1 MEAQK
6 CYNRNE
12 MEIAGMCETAPKQCV
27 LAIDD
32 TPTQL
37 VALTRILS
45 PLYDVKIAKTGEMGL
60 KLAEEQDVDII
71 LLDLVMGGI
80 SGFDVLAS
88 LKKSDRTRNI
98 PVIFIT
104 GSGSIED
111 EEKGLALGAV
121 DYIRKP
127 FSDAVVNL
135 RVGIQL
141 RLIKQMKIIENFSLT
156 DGLTGIGNRR
166 SFDNTLKSTWSSL
179 ARTNGCFSMML
190 LDIDHFKQFNDNYG
204 HLNGDVCLKVFAGI
218 LQETVGRGS
227 DSVFRWG
234 GEEFV
239 ALLPNTALQGALLLA
254 ERFREKIA
262 RTPIRLGTET
272 ASITVSIGAG
282 SISPSNPSFEKAYN
296 EFYTNLDK
304 ALYTAKAKGRNR
316 VEAIPAEGK

>member
-1 MEAQK
+1 METTG
-6 CYNRNE
+6 
-12 MEIAGMCETAPKQCV
+12 IGETTPKQCV

-37 VALTRILS
+37 LALSRILS
-45 PLYDVKIAKTGEMGL
+45 PLYDVKIAKNGEMGL
-60 KLAEEQDVDII
+60 KLAGEQDVDII
-71 LLDLVMGGI
+71 LLDLVMGGM
-80 SGFDVLAS
+80 SGFDVLTS
-88 LKKSDRTRNI
+88 LKKSERTKNI

-141 RLIKQMKIIENFSLT
+141 RLIRQMKIIENFSLT

-166 SFDNTLKSTWSSL
+166 SFDNTLRSTWSSL

-190 LDIDHFKQFNDNYG
+190 LDIDRFKQCNDNYG
-204 HLNGDVCLKVFAGI
+204 HLNGDVCLKVFAGV
-218 LQETVGRGS
+218 LQETLGRGS

-262 RTPIRLGTET
+262 LTPIHLGAET
-272 ASITVSIGAG
+272 ASITVSIGVG
-282 SISPSNPSFEKAYN
+282 SINPSSPDFDKAYN
-296 EFYTNLDK
+296 VFYTNLDK
-304 ALYTAKAKGRNR
+304 ALYTAKANGRNR
-316 VEAIPAEGK
+316 VEVISAEGE